1 MPENTLHFAVGVI
14 IMPFGIFGSGE
25 GMSIAWSGPD
35 LALIAIARLLFGAGL
50 SGVRLA
56 TAPARTQGT
65 R

>member
-1 MPENTLHFAVGVI
+1 MDIAASVMITA
-14 IMPFGIFGSGE
+14 FGICGSGE
-25 GMSIAWSGPD
+25 GMGIARPGPD

>member
-1 MPENTLHFAVGVI
+1 MDIAASVMITA
-14 IMPFGIFGSGE
+14 FGICGSGE
-25 GMSIAWSGPD
+25 GMGIAWSGHD
-35 LALIAIARLLFGAGL
+35 LALMAIAGLLFGAGL